1 MAIEDID
8 NLTRPLS
15 DLVGEQGEKAAKRK
29 KQLAEVRATRAAG
42 MTADEAKAAAE
53 RGDFPGV
60 DPVKDIMSM
69 QGGDISKLDF
79 STKGMNALMKRR
91 FPALILADAVASN
104 IPDPIKKTMATRAKE
119 IYSGIFNKA
128 REALGFEPQYVMMSD
143 GSLGFTGAGPLQRI
157 TTEGVSEG
165 ASIVNKLPQVNVKV
179 KAGTEPDLSKLETI
193 GTDGKIYVNINNKP
207 VLKEDAIIK
216 KTVLGEAGRNP
227 RDQYRY
233 ALKTGVGKFISPEQD
248 TFFVNIIKRRLEEG
262 VPYANL
268 RGSIQEYIR
277 RDPDLLKQAEELEVL
292 DFSNEKIRD
301 RLKGIFRGTVK
312 NVSDENLKT
321 INYIKNAKTEQWYNI
336 KQFTGFSEEGS
347 KQAHNIKNQIV
358 SNLPGNIRDQARKN
372 LTMNI
377 DRMAKF
383 ALRSGATEA
392 DVLKTLAKVDVDE
405 LAKIQAERI
414 TIQSRINLANKLG
427 IDVDKANLSHKADV
441 LKNWKL
447 TLQSDNLFFAGAKA
461 NQQIQV
467 AVNKEID
474 DLIAELGAVEFRRL
488 RLGINVSKQEKEIAK
503 KIKKLEQTLIDND
516 LISVVQG
523 EKMGAKELVDD
534 PRFTK
539 KMLESVDNKILNR
552 LQEAFGLELDKV
564 DPKEIEKLIKQEIS
578 TKMFGDPAYF
588 KKDGGI
594 MSIEEIIQEPIRS
607 KYTS

>member
-1 MAIEDID
+1 MAIKSID
-8 NLTRPLS
+8 DLTAPVGMTEKENQKATNQNREGMDFLS
-15 DLVGEQGEKAAKRK
+15 KRLVKPTDFDQEYYSPVDRIDVVGEKRPATIIDKAFKMGFNLLDPRK
-29 KQLAEVRATRAAG
+29 KVKFIKNIILGTPTEFSKNL
-42 MTADEAKAAAE
+42 MLK
-53 RGDFPGV
+53 GDDV
-60 DPVKDIMSM
+60 
-69 QGGDISKLDF
+69 
-79 STKGMNALMKRR
+79 
-91 FPALILADAVASN
+91 
-104 IPDPIKKTMATRAKE
+104 
-119 IYSGIFNKA
+119 
-128 REALGFEPQYVMMSD
+128 
-143 GSLGFTGAGPLQRI
+143 
-157 TTEGVSEG
+157 TE
-165 ASIVNKLPQVNVKV
+165 SIVDKLPQVNVKV
-179 KAGTEPDLSKLETI
+179 KAGTKPDLSKLETI

-233 ALKTGVGKFISPEQD
+233 AVKTGVGKFINPEQD
-248 TFFVNIIKRRLEEG
+248 TFLINIVKRRLEEG
-262 VPYANL
+262 VPYTNL
-268 RGSIQEYIR
+268 RGSIQEYIK
-277 RDPDLLKQAEELEVL
+277 RDPDLLKQAEELELL
-292 DFSNEKIRD
+292 DFSNQKIQD

-321 INYIKNAKTEQWYNI
+321 INYIKNAKTEQWHNI

-347 KQAHNIKNQIV
+347 KQAHDIKNQIV
-358 SNLPGNIRDQARKN
+358 LNLPGNIRDQARKN

-383 ALRSGATEA
+383 AVRSGATEA

-488 RLGINVSKQEKEIAK
+488 RLGTNVSKQEKEIAK
-503 KIKKLEQTLIDND
+503 KIKELEQTLIDND

-539 KMLESVDNKILNR
+539 KILESVDNKILNR
-552 LQEAFGLELDKV
+552 LQEVFGLELDKV

-607 KYTS
+607 KYTSW

>member
-1 MAIEDID
+1 MAIKDIGF
-8 NLTRPLS
+8 LTRPIGY
-15 DLVGEQGEKAAKRK
+15 DVGGDVKPASELDQDKVEEKRETKKRQIRTVQGS
-29 KQLAEVRATRAAG
+29 RAAG
-42 MTADEAKAAAE
+42 MTADEQKKAAE
-53 RGDFPGV
+53 RGDFGEV
-60 DPVKDIMSM
+60 GQKLEGIDFL
-69 QGGDISKLDF
+69 SKRLVEPLDF
-79 STKGMNALMKRR
+79 DQEYYSPVDRIDIVGEKRPATIIDKAFKMGFNLLDPRKKVKFIKNIILGTPTEFSKNLMLKG
-91 FPALILADAVASN
+91 DDV
-104 IPDPIKKTMATRAKE
+104 
-119 IYSGIFNKA
+119 
-128 REALGFEPQYVMMSD
+128 
-143 GSLGFTGAGPLQRI
+143 
-157 TTEGVSEG
+157 TE
-165 ASIVNKLPQVNVKV
+165 SIVDKLPQVNVKV
-179 KAGTEPDLSKLETI
+179 KAGTKPDLSKLETI

-233 ALKTGVGKFISPEQD
+233 AVKTGVGKFINPEQD
-248 TFFVNIIKRRLEEG
+248 TFLINIVKRRLEEG
-262 VPYANL
+262 VPYTNL
-268 RGSIQEYIR
+268 RGSIQEYIK
-277 RDPDLLKQAEELEVL
+277 RDPDLLKQAEELELL
-292 DFSNEKIRD
+292 DFSNQKIQD

-321 INYIKNAKTEQWYNI
+321 INYIKNAKTEQWHNI

-347 KQAHNIKNQIV
+347 KQAHDIKNQIV
-358 SNLPGNIRDQARKN
+358 LNLPGNIRDQARKN

-383 ALRSGATEA
+383 AVRSGATEA

-488 RLGINVSKQEKEIAK
+488 RLGTNVSKQEKEIAK
-503 KIKKLEQTLIDND
+503 KIKELEQTLIDND

-539 KMLESVDNKILNR
+539 KILESVDNKILNR
-552 LQEAFGLELDKV
+552 LQEVFGLELDKV

>member
-1 MAIEDID
+1 MATDEEVRKLIAEDI
-8 NLTRPLS
+8 
-15 DLVGEQGEKAAKRK
+15 KKRK
-29 KQLAEVRATRAAG
+29 EEAGLDSTLDDIALYQAGDVSQIDLPKKYTGLSLAKSLPRFLIRRNPYGLAATTFGPEIIRALENLIPPSKQAVTDTG
-42 MTADEAKAAAE
+42 MIM
-53 RGDFPGV
+53 PV
-60 DPVKDIMSM
+60 D
-69 QGGDISKLDF
+69 
-79 STKGMNALMKRR
+79 
-91 FPALILADAVASN
+91 
-104 IPDPIKKTMATRAKE
+104 
-119 IYSGIFNKA
+119 
-128 REALGFEPQYVMMSD
+128 
-143 GSLGFTGAGPLQRI
+143 
-157 TTEGVSEG
+157 EGVG
-165 ASIVNKLPQVNVKV
+165 GFDLFKMFRKGDSIGNNVVDKLPQVNVKV

-193 GTDGKIYVNINNKP
+193 GTDGKVYVNINNKP
-207 VLKEDAIIK
+207 VLKEDAVIK
-216 KTVLGEAGRNP
+216 KTVLGEAGRNT

-233 ALKTGVGKFISPEQD
+233 AIKTGVGKHLSPDQD
-248 TFFVNIIKRRLEEG
+248 TFLINIVKRRLEEG
-262 VPYANL
+262 VPYTNL
-268 RGSIQEYIR
+268 RGSIQEYIK
-277 RDPDLLKQAEELEVL
+277 RDPDLLKQAEELELL
-292 DFSNEKIRD
+292 DFSSQKIQD

-321 INYIKNAKTEQWYNI
+321 VNYIKNAKTEQWHNI

-347 KQAHNIKNQIV
+347 KQAHDIKNQIV
-358 SNLPGNIRDQARKN
+358 LNLPGNIRDQARKN

-383 ALRSGATEA
+383 AVRSGATEA

-474 DLIAELGAVEFRRL
+474 DLIAELGAAEFRRL
-488 RLGINVSKQEKEIAK
+488 RLGTNVSKQEKEIAK
-503 KIKKLEQTLIDND
+503 RIKELEQTLIDND

-539 KMLESVDNKILNR
+539 KILESVDNKILNR

-588 KKDGGI
+588 KKGGI
-594 MSIEEIIQEPIRS
+594 MSIEEMTRPLNAQR
-607 KYTS
+607 